1 MKNMAVCP
9 ICGKGHLTMR
19 MEMDEIVYKGK
30 TKQVTDI
37 YYVCDHCHVEQ
48 SGAKEL
54 KNNKRAMNEFKKEVD
69 DLLTGNEVFEIRK
82 RLGLTQDEASLVFG
96 GGPKA
101 FSKYE
106 TDDVIQ
112 SEAMDNL
119 IRVAAIQ
126 SSAFEFLC
134 KRAGIKPN
142 DTAIESRE
150 SVLSFSRSPEEFS
163 VKTAYFNITRH

>member
-1 MKNMAVCP
+1 MKNLAVCP
-9 ICGKGHLTMR
+9 ICGEGHLTMR

-30 TKQVTDI
+30 TRQITDI
-37 YYVCDHCHVEQ
+37 YYICDHCHVEQ

-54 KNNKRAMNEFKKEVD
+54 KNNKRTMNKFKKEVD
-69 DLLTGNEVFEIRK
+69 GLLTGDEVFEFRK

-134 KRAGIKPN
+134 KKAGIKPKEAV
-142 DTAIESRE
+142 TETKE
-150 SVLSFSRSPEEFS
+150 SVLSFSISPEEFS
-163 VKTAYFNITRH
+163 VKTAYFNITQH